1 MNIPK
6 SFELFGQTITV
17 EFVDDLVEE
26 HEAYGLAV
34 LKKNTIQLQASN
46 TGVKRPD
53 TQIEQTFLHELTH
66 YIYSAMGETKLHDNE
81 KHIELF
87 SQLLHQALTTQ
98 KY

>member
-1 MNIPK
+1 MQIPK
-6 SFELFGQTITV
+6 VFELFGQTITV

-26 HEAYGLAV
+26 HEAYGLAI
-34 LKKNTIQLQASN
+34 LKKNTIQLQTSN
-46 TGVKRPD
+46 AGIKRPD

-66 YIYSAMGETKLHDNE
+66 YIYSAMGEAKLHDNE

>member
-6 SFELFGQTITV
+6 SFELFGQTITT
-17 EFVDDLVEE
+17 EFVDDLVEK
-26 HEAYGLAV
+26 HDAYGLSV
-34 LKKNTIQLQASN
+34 FKKNIIQLQAAN
-46 TGVKRPD
+46 VGVIRLV
-53 TQIEQTFLHELTH
+53 TQIEQTFCHELTH
-66 YIYSAMGETKLHDNE
+66 NIYSAMGETELCNNE

>member
-26 HEAYGLAV
+26 QEAHGISS
-34 LKKNTIQLQASN
+34 LKKNLIQLQSTNAI
-46 TGVKRPD
+46 VKRPI
-53 TQIEQTFLHELTH
+53 TQIEQTFLHELVH
-66 YIYSAMGETKLHDNE
+66 NIYSAMGETKLCNNE